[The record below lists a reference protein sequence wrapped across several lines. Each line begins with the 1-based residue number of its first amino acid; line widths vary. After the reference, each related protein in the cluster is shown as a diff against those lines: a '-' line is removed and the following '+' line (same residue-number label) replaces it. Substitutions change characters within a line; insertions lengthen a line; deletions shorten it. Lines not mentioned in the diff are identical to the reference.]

1 LKIVVSKGRWGGIE
15 QKMIRFE
22 VGEKKEKLSS
32 IKVNRQK
39 EEILKRAPL
48 KIRFASLWGKGQRDR
63 TCLPKI
69 KARKFW

>member
-1 LKIVVSKGRWGGIE
+1 VSKGRWGGIE

-39 EEILKRAPL
+39 EEI
-48 KIRFASLWGKGQRDR
+48 S
-63 TCLPKI
+63 
-69 KARKFW
+69 

>member
-1 LKIVVSKGRWGGIE
+1 VSKGRWWGIE
-15 QKMIRFE
+15 QKIGRFE
-22 VGEKKEKLSS
+22 VEEKKERCSP

-39 EEILKRAPL
+39 EEILKRSPL

-69 KARKFW
+69 KARTFW